1 MPKSV
6 AFWCIKVGDVMK
18 GERVAQLELLLHSHP
33 EGLRRSE
40 IARRLGVHRST
51 ISRYID
57 DLKQYIDM
65 YEENNLIKIHQRLG
79 DDSISLSVYES
90 LAFNLSAGALA
101 SNSELQSPHLAS
113 GLKKIAV
120 NMRSYAPSIADTII
134 SLAES
139 IDEEVKKKEAQ
150 NKQFTSVFEVLID
163 SWVSGKMV
171 RIFHVSGESDSETEF
186 APYFIGYREDEMGR
200 NPISV
205 TGRLRHTS
213 EIVTIDIASIESALI
228 LDETY
233 TIPDNL
239 KPFQNPRRDEA
250 TYDVTDLIP
259 LKLKLYERSAMNS
272 FHQLTH
278 TPPRYEKDEA
288 GQTICK
294 MEVENSIELMLRLIQ
309 CGDSIEVLGP
319 ESFRKKYTGYLR
331 KILSLYSS

>member
-1 MPKSV
+1 
-6 AFWCIKVGDVMK
+6 MK

-57 DLKQYIDM
+57 DLKQYIDI
-65 YEENNLIKIHQRLG
+65 YEENNLIKIHQKLG

-134 SLAES
+134 TLAES
-139 IDEEVKKKEAQ
+139 IDEEARKKEEQ
-150 NKQFTSVFEVLID
+150 NKQFNSVFEVLTD

-171 RIFHVSGESDSETEF
+171 RLIHITGKSKHETEF
-186 APYFIGYREDEMGR
+186 APYFIGYREDESGR

-213 EIVTIDIASIESALI
+213 EIITIDMASIEAATI

-239 KPFQNPRRDEA
+239 KPFQNPRKDDLSYEM
-250 TYDVTDLIP
+250 TDLIP
-259 LKLKLYERSAMNS
+259 LSLKLFEQSAMNS
-272 FHQLTH
+272 FHQIAH
-278 TPPRYEKDEA
+278 TPPRYDKDEN
-288 GQTICK
+288 GVTTCR

-309 CGDSIEVLGP
+309 CGEAIEIIGP
-319 ESFRKKYTGYLR
+319 ASFRKKYTEYLK
-331 KILSLYSS
+331 KILALYE